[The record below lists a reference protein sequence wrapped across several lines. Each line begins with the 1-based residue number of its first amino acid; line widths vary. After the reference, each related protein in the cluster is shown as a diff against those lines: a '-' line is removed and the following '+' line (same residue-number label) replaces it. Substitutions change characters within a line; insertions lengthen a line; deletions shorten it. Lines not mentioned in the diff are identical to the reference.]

1 MVFIICLQRYFFC
14 SETEKLY
21 LYRMK
26 TTYSN
31 VKNPKRLT
39 WILSLVVLVG
49 YAAYIAY
56 FFLIEKDHTGW
67 QILLMI
73 LYLAGIAALVWI
85 PLTSIKCTVDDEAGT
100 LITPENKKNP
110 MRIADIDRIT
120 RVTNRKGKLRYLNIH
135 EAGVRFVDVRL
146 FPTQTENLIQH
157 LLRINPNITVQ
168 DKHYI

>member
-1 MVFIICLQRYFFC
+1 
-14 SETEKLY
+14 
-21 LYRMK
+21 MK

-146 FPTQTENLIQH
+146 FPAQAENLIQH
-157 LLRINPNITVQ
+157 LLRINPAIKVQ
-168 DKHYI
+168 DKNYI

>member
-1 MVFIICLQRYFFC
+1 
-14 SETEKLY
+14 
-21 LYRMK
+21 MK

-39 WILSLVVLVG
+39 WILSLVVLIG

-56 FFLIEKDHTGW
+56 FLLIEKDHTGW

-135 EAGVRFVDVRL
+135 EAGVRFVDVHL
-146 FPTQTENLIQH
+146 FPAQTENLIQH

>member
-1 MVFIICLQRYFFC
+1 
-14 SETEKLY
+14 
-21 LYRMK
+21 MK

-39 WILSLVVLVG
+39 LILSLVVIAG
-49 YAAYIAY
+49 YAAYLAY
-56 FFLIEKDHTGW
+56 FALIDKDHTGW
-67 QILLMI
+67 QIVLML

-85 PLTSIKCTVDDEAGT
+85 PLTSVKCTVDDEAGT

-146 FPTQTENLIQH
+146 FPAQAENLIQH
-157 LLRINPNITVQ
+157 LLRINPAITVQ
-168 DKHYI
+168 DKNYI

>member
-1 MVFIICLQRYFFC
+1 
-14 SETEKLY
+14 
-21 LYRMK
+21 MK

-39 WILSLVVLVG
+39 WILGVVVIAG
-49 YAAYIAY
+49 YAAYLAY
-56 FFLIEKDHTGW
+56 FSLIDQDFTGW
-67 QILLMI
+67 HILLMI
-73 LYLAGIAALVWI
+73 LYLAGIAALVGI
-85 PLTSIKCTVDDEAGT
+85 PLTSVKCTVDDEAGT

-120 RVTNRKGKLRYLNIH
+120 RVTNRKGKLRYINIH

-146 FPTQTENLIQH
+146 FPAQADNLIQH
-157 LLRINPNITVQ
+157 LVLINPAIKVE

>member
-1 MVFIICLQRYFFC
+1 
-14 SETEKLY
+14 
-21 LYRMK
+21 MK

-39 WILSLVVLVG
+39 WILGVVVIVG

-56 FFLIEKDHTGW
+56 FALINKSFIGW
-67 QILLMI
+67 QILLML

-85 PLTSIKCTVDDEAGT
+85 PLTSVKCTVDDEACT
-100 LITPENKKNP
+100 LTTPENKTNP
-110 MRIADIDRIT
+110 MQIADIDRIT

-146 FPTQTENLIQH
+146 LPAQAENLIQH
-157 LLRINPNITVQ
+157 LTKINPKIKVLDRN
-168 DKHYI
+168 YM

>member
-1 MVFIICLQRYFFC
+1 
-14 SETEKLY
+14 
-21 LYRMK
+21 MK

-39 WILSLVVLVG
+39 LILSLVVIAG
-49 YAAYIAY
+49 YAAYLAY
-56 FFLIEKDHTGW
+56 FALIDKDHTGW
-67 QILLMI
+67 QIVLML

-85 PLTSIKCTVDDEAGT
+85 PLTSVKCTVDDEAGT

-146 FPTQTENLIQH
+146 FPAQAENLIQH
-157 LLRINPNITVQ
+157 LLRINPAIKVQ
-168 DKHYI
+168 DKNYI

>member
-1 MVFIICLQRYFFC
+1 
-14 SETEKLY
+14 
-21 LYRMK
+21 MK

-39 WILSLVVLVG
+39 WILSLVVLIG

-56 FFLIEKDHTGW
+56 FLLIEKDHTGW
-67 QILLMI
+67 QFLLMT

-85 PLTSIKCTVDDEAGT
+85 PLTSVKCTVDDEAGT
-100 LITPENKKNP
+100 LITPENKKSP
-110 MRIADIDRIT
+110 MRIGDIDRIT

-157 LLRINPNITVQ
+157 LVRINPNITVQ

>member
-1 MVFIICLQRYFFC
+1 
-14 SETEKLY
+14 
-21 LYRMK
+21 MK

-39 WILSLVVLVG
+39 WILSLVVIAG
-49 YAAYIAY
+49 YAAYLAY
-56 FFLIEKDHTGW
+56 FALIDKDHTGW
-67 QILLMI
+67 QIVLML
-73 LYLAGIAALVWI
+73 LYLVGIAALVWI
-85 PLTSIKCTVDDEAGT
+85 PLTSVKCTVDDEAKT

-146 FPTQTENLIQH
+146 FPTQAENLIQH
-157 LLRINPNITVQ
+157 LLRINPAIKVQ
-168 DKHYI
+168 DKNYI

>member
-1 MVFIICLQRYFFC
+1 
-14 SETEKLY
+14 
-21 LYRMK
+21 MK

-67 QILLMI
+67 QIVLMI
-73 LYLAGIAALVWI
+73 LYLAGIAAFVWI
-85 PLTSIKCTVDDEAGT
+85 PLTSVKCTVDDEAGT

>member
-1 MVFIICLQRYFFC
+1 
-14 SETEKLY
+14 
-21 LYRMK
+21 MK

-39 WILSLVVLVG
+39 WILSLVVLIG

-56 FFLIEKDHTGW
+56 FLLIEKDHTGW

-73 LYLAGIAALVWI
+73 LYLAGMAALVWI
-85 PLTSIKCTVDDEAGT
+85 PLTSVKCTVDDEAGT
-100 LITPENKKNP
+100 LITPENKNNP

-157 LLRINPNITVQ
+157 LVRINPAITVQ

>member
-1 MVFIICLQRYFFC
+1 
-14 SETEKLY
+14 
-21 LYRMK
+21 MK

-56 FFLIEKDHTGW
+56 FLLIEKDHTGW

-85 PLTSIKCTVDDEAGT
+85 PLTSVKCTVDDEAGT

-135 EAGVRFVDVRL
+135 EAGVRFVDVHL
-146 FPTQTENLIQH
+146 FPAQTENLIQH

>member
-1 MVFIICLQRYFFC
+1 
-14 SETEKLY
+14 
-21 LYRMK
+21 MK

-146 FPTQTENLIQH
+146 FPAQAERLIEH
-157 LLRINPNITVQ
+157 LVRINPNITVQ
-168 DKHYI
+168 SRNYF

>member
-1 MVFIICLQRYFFC
+1 
-14 SETEKLY
+14 
-21 LYRMK
+21 MK

-31 VKNPKRLT
+31 VKNPKSLT

-67 QILLMI
+67 QIVLMI
-73 LYLAGIAALVWI
+73 LYLAGIAAFVWI
-85 PLTSIKCTVDDEAGT
+85 PLTSVKCTVDDEAGT

-157 LLRINPNITVQ
+157 LLRINPNITVH

>member
-1 MVFIICLQRYFFC
+1 
-14 SETEKLY
+14 
-21 LYRMK
+21 MK

-67 QILLMI
+67 QIVLMI
-73 LYLAGIAALVWI
+73 LYLAGIAAFVWI
-85 PLTSIKCTVDDEAGT
+85 PLTSVKCTVDDEAGT

-157 LLRINPNITVQ
+157 LLRINPNITVH

>member
-1 MVFIICLQRYFFC
+1 
-14 SETEKLY
+14 
-21 LYRMK
+21 MK

-31 VKNPKRLT
+31 VKNPKSLT

-67 QILLMI
+67 QIVLMI
-73 LYLAGIAALVWI
+73 LYLAGIAAFVWI
-85 PLTSIKCTVDDEAGT
+85 PMTSVKCTVDDEAGT

-157 LLRINPNITVQ
+157 LLRINPNITVH

>member
-1 MVFIICLQRYFFC
+1 
-14 SETEKLY
+14 
-21 LYRMK
+21 MK

-39 WILSLVVLVG
+39 WILSLVVLIG

-56 FFLIEKDHTGW
+56 FLLIEKDHTGW

-73 LYLAGIAALVWI
+73 LYLAGMAALVWI
-85 PLTSIKCTVDDEAGT
+85 PLTSVKCTVDDEAGT
-100 LITPENKKNP
+100 LITPENKNNP

-157 LLRINPNITVQ
+157 LVRINPNITVQ

>member
-1 MVFIICLQRYFFC
+1 
-14 SETEKLY
+14 
-21 LYRMK
+21 MK

-39 WILSLVVLVG
+39 LILSLVVIAG
-49 YAAYIAY
+49 YAAYLAY
-56 FFLIEKDHTGW
+56 FALIDKDHTGW
-67 QILLMI
+67 QIVLML

-85 PLTSIKCTVDDEAGT
+85 PLTSVKCTVDDEAGT

>member
-1 MVFIICLQRYFFC
+1 
-14 SETEKLY
+14 
-21 LYRMK
+21 MK

-100 LITPENKKNP
+100 LITSENKKNP

-157 LLRINPNITVQ
+157 LLRINPNITVH

>member
-1 MVFIICLQRYFFC
+1 
-14 SETEKLY
+14 
-21 LYRMK
+21 MK

-135 EAGVRFVDVRL
+135 EAGVSFVDVRL